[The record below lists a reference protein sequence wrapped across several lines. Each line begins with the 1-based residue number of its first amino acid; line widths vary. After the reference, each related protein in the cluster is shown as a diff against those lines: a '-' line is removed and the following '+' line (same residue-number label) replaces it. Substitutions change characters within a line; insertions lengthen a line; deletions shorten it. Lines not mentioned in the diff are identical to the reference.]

1 MMKKLL
7 MLLLFFVQFT
17 HAEGVLLESTPK
29 DNSLM
34 TTFDNKISLVF
45 SGNVSER
52 TPTLVVVDKAGNR
65 VDNKDVKLVLGD
77 RSLLTATTKNLTVG
91 RYAVR
96 YRVVTEDG
104 LIVSGVTR
112 FEIKS

>member
-1 MMKKLL
+1 MKKLFI
-7 MLLLFFVQFT
+7 LLLFLTQFA

-29 DNSLM
+29 DNALI
-34 TTFDNKISLVF
+34 TAFDNKISLVF

-52 TPTLVVVDKAGNR
+52 TPTLVVVDNAGNR

-77 RSLLTATTKNLTVG
+77 RSLLTATTKSLTAG

-104 LIVSGVTR
+104 LIVSGITR
-112 FEIKS
+112 FEIKP